1 MNKTIKNIAI
11 AILPFQIIKRLRGI
25 KKKNSNPQFIY
36 NVSIKPETQIKVLIC
51 YVTDPFF
58 IQNWEEQTST
68 RNVECAAMIEAFAS
82 CNCRIDVCGV
92 NQTQGLRQDY
102 DLIIGFGAAWRQAC
116 QLNPTAR
123 KVLYLT
129 EKPPTFSHRQ
139 ESNRVFYLQQ
149 RHDIK
154 TSVTRSG
161 FYFTDEDLE
170 LCDTIICIGI
180 ERDLSLLP
188 PQKEKYLICPS
199 GLKNS
204 KFDMS
209 RRDIDKAR
217 KHFLWMGSS
226 GAIHKGLD
234 LVLDA
239 FAQHNDLTLHV
250 LGCNSQDKKILKKLF
265 HSNVIDH
272 GFVNVNSDDFMHIA
286 TTCGFMVFPSC
297 SEGVST
303 AVLTTMRHAL
313 IPLITRETS
322 VTLNGV
328 GEYFADATVG
338 CIEDTIRKWSE
349 KSKEE
354 LLINMKKTEEY
365 AEANYT
371 IVNYTKTIKLIAQK
385 LCATIFAK

>member
-36 NVSIKPETQIKVLIC
+36 NIGIRPKAQVKVLIC

-92 NQTQGLRQDY
+92 NQIQGLRQDY

-116 QLNPTAR
+116 NLNPTAH

-129 EKPPTFSHRQ
+129 EKPPYFSHRQ
-139 ESNRVFYLQQ
+139 ENSRALYLQQ
-149 RHDIK
+149 RHGIK

-161 FYFTDEDLE
+161 LYFTDDDFK
-170 LCDTIICIGI
+170 LCNTIICIGI
-180 ERDLSLLP
+180 EGDLSLLP

-199 GLKNS
+199 GLKNA
-204 KFDMS
+204 KFDIN

-226 GAIHKGLD
+226 GAVHKGLD

-239 FAQHNDLTLHV
+239 FAKHNDLTLHV
-250 LGCNSQDKKILKKLF
+250 LGCNSQDKKLLKSLF

-272 GFVNVNSDDFMHIA
+272 GFVNVNSDDFIHIA

-322 VTLNGV
+322 VALNGV
-328 GEYFADATVG
+328 GEYFADATVE
-338 CIEDTIRKWSE
+338 CIEATVKRWSE

-354 LLINMKKTEEY
+354 LLTNMQKAEEY
-365 AEANYT
+365 AEANFT
-371 IVNYTKTIKLIAQK
+371 IANYAQSINFIAK
-385 LCATIFAK
+385 KICATIAAR